1 MGVVSIAMTI
11 GVLLAWL
18 VPLTIGVKLLRGPQR
33 TGGIVLTVLGIVW
46 GIPSLAL
53 LVVGAVYFGSMRSA
67 FEVKDFDPTTYR
79 GVTGVLHTSYRGPGK
94 LLAVASGQKQ
104 STRYVSTTGDFTLPI
119 GQYRLTTLEVTAK
132 GADGKEWGATSKLP
146 QPKSVQIVAQAP
158 VELQV
163 GPPYQAAIKVQGTG
177 AATRLAMQLR
187 DSGGNDVSLTR
198 GGDRP
203 PAPQFQILDKAGKV
217 LFTGKFAYG

>member
-53 LVVGAVYFGSMRSA
+53 LVVGAVYFGSMRSN
-67 FEVKDFDPTTYR
+67 FEIKDFNPATYH
-79 GVTGVLHTSYRGPGK
+79 GATGVLHSSYRGPCK
-94 LLAVASGQKQ
+94 LLAIHVGQKQ
-104 STRYVSTTGDFTLPI
+104 PARYLSTTGDFKMPV
-119 GQYRLTTLEVTAK
+119 GQYLLGSLEATAK
-132 GADGKEWGATSKLP
+132 GTDGKEWSARSTM
-146 QPKSVQIVAQAP
+146 PKQTIQVSPQAP
-158 VELQV
+158 SQLSA
-163 GPPYQAAIKVQGTG
+163 GPPYQAMLKAQGSG
-177 AATRLAMQLR
+177 AATRISMQIK
-187 DSGGNDVSLTR
+187 DCCGNDVSLQR
-198 GGDRP
+198 AGGDP
-203 PAPQFQILDKAGKV
+203 PPPQFQILDKAGKV